1 MICVLIAVHLFLSVI
16 ESGKCNAVFRALTG
30 KGIWRWVRGS
40 ARIVYGKKGEPE
52 FVIAS
57 NWLVR

>member
-1 MICVLIAVHLFLSVI
+1 MHVFMNYLYLLVI
-16 ESGKCNAVFRALTG
+16 ESGKCIAVFRALTG

-40 ARIVYGKKGEPE
+40 ARIVFDKKGKPE

-57 NWLVR
+57 NWMVR